1 MPPAMPAAGHI
12 QLLKATE
19 ESIDIGITYEC
30 KRPRQGQGASALSVK
45 DEDEAG
51 SRKAGAR
58 LTSVMI
64 RKHAQRQSGARA
76 AIMDGFR
83 LPTGAEILC
92 STLARFSFAIGV
104 RFLRNLTCSP
114 HGFGHMA
121 GASTG
126 TAKVFGSGISRLMGQ
141 SSYWDSLHTTDTLS
155 EENEAP

>member
-64 RKHAQRQSGARA
+64 RGMRGGKAARVQH
-76 AIMDGFR
+76 IMDGFR
-83 LPTGAEILC
+83 LPTGA
-92 STLARFSFAIGV
+92 
-104 RFLRNLTCSP
+104 
-114 HGFGHMA
+114 
-121 GASTG
+121 
-126 TAKVFGSGISRLMGQ
+126 
-141 SSYWDSLHTTDTLS
+141 
-155 EENEAP
+155 

>member
-64 RKHAQRQSGARA
+64 RRHARRQSGARA
-76 AIMDGFR
+76 AHNGWVPIADRRMNSLQHACAF
-83 LPTGAEILC
+83 L
-92 STLARFSFAIGV
+92 V
-104 RFLRNLTCSP
+104 RNRGQVPQKLDVFTTWIWTYGRCIYRNHEGIWLRD
-114 HGFGHMA
+114 
-121 GASTG
+121 
-126 TAKVFGSGISRLMGQ
+126 Q
-141 SSYWDSLHTTDTLS
+141 
-155 EENEAP
+155 